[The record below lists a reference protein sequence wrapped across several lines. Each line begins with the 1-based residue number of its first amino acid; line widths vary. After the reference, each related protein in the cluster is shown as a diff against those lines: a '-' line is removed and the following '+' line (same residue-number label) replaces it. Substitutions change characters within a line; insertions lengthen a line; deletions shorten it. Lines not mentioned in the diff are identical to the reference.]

1 MPQTDGY
8 MCRCP
13 RQGDEERGRQEEK
26 RMLHSSPCLLVSMS
40 PCLRCLLICATM
52 VTTGCPRKQSSTLSA
67 APRASVAL
75 RVLVVNEPGV
85 AEAINRLRGEWAERS
100 GGEVNA
106 TSTTWAD
113 VSKADTLD
121 ADTIVFPSRYLGE
134 LCVRGWVQP
143 VRSGVLESDEFNASD
158 VFPLVRRDLIT
169 WGGEVMAL
177 PLGAD
182 LLTQSKSI
190 ESRPGIAL
198 LVQSA
203 PAAIT
208 NEREGTLFDPQT
220 MKPRI
225 TEAAYIRA
233 LQKLVDS
240 SQQHMSADVD
250 IPPAVPLLG
259 WDDRLVAVTS
269 ASRNAA
275 SAFKL
280 IAWLA
285 SAEISTQLSRSGEP
299 LMPVR
304 QSLVSSADWHVPE
317 VTVSDRSTVAKS
329 LEAQLGGELCFVIPR
344 IPGEDEYIAALDDAV
359 KAALSHKESSQNAL
373 QQAAQRWEQITNAH
387 GREQQKQAYWKHL
400 GIADH

>member
-1 MPQTDGY
+1 
-8 MCRCP
+8 
-13 RQGDEERGRQEEK
+13 
-26 RMLHSSPCLLVSMS
+26 ML
-40 PCLRCLLICATM
+40 
-52 VTTGCPRKQSSTLSA
+52 TTGCPRKGSSTPSA

-75 RVLVVNEPGV
+75 RVLVVNEPAL

-106 TSTTWAD
+106 TSKTWAEIAKAKD
-113 VSKADTLD
+113 VD
-121 ADTIVFPSRYLGE
+121 ADAIVFPSRYLGE

-143 VRSGVLESDEFNASD
+143 VRTGVLESEDFNASD

-182 LLTQSKSI
+182 LLMQSKSI

-198 LVQSA
+198 LVQAA

-225 TEAAYIRA
+225 TEPAYIRA

-240 SQQHMSADVD
+240 SQQHMSAGVD
-250 IPPAVPLLG
+250 SPAVVPLLG

-285 SAEISTQLSRSGEP
+285 SAEISTQLSRSGNP

-304 QSLVSSADWHVPE
+304 RSLVSSADWHVPE
-317 VTVSDRSTVAKS
+317 VSASDRSTVAKS
-329 LEAQLGGELCFVIPR
+329 LQAQLGGESCFVIPR
-344 IPGEDEYIAALDDAV
+344 IPGEEEYMAALDDAV
-359 KAALSHKESSQNAL
+359 KAAVSHKESPQNAL
-373 QQAAQRWEQITNAH
+373 HQAAKRWEQITNAH
-387 GREQQKQAYWKHL
+387 GRDQQQQAYLKHL
-400 GIADH
+400 GIVKH